1 MKELDGRRDGGDERV
16 YEVLDELAVKI
27 KTGEFH
33 HIVDIKLPP
42 IRTSEQG
49 IILPKFESLKD

>member
-1 MKELDGRRDGGDERV
+1 MKELDDRTNGRDESTF
-16 YEVLDELAVKI
+16 EVLKELAVKI
-27 KTGEFH
+27 KTGEFD